1 MEIIILKQQG
11 HVKNKVEIKFF
22 VLCLTYSQ
30 SSLNVG
36 AVWQGGDDDGGGGD
50 VAALPP
56 LHPTALGEATDDTY
70 RGGVS
75 SASCGQNTMK

>member
-22 VLCLTYSQ
+22 VPWLTYSK
-30 SSLNVG
+30 SSLNVE
-36 AVWQGGDDDGGGGD
+36 ALWQGGDDDSGGGD

-56 LHPTALGEATDDTY
+56 LPPTEEVCLLP
-70 RGGVS
+70 VVKIPWS
-75 SASCGQNTMK
+75 K

>member
-22 VLCLTYSQ
+22 VLWLTYSK

-36 AVWQGGDDDGGGGD
+36 AVWQGGDDDGGGG
-50 VAALPP
+50 PP
-56 LHPTALGEATDDTY
+56 TPSY
-70 RGGVS
+70 RGGV

>member
-22 VLCLTYSQ
+22 VLCLTYSK

-36 AVWQGGDDDGGGGD
+36 AVWQRGDDGGGGD
-50 VAALPP
+50 VAALPR
-56 LHPTALGEATDDTY
+56 LHPTEEVCHLLP
-70 RGGVS
+70 VV
-75 SASCGQNTMK
+75 KIP